1 MKTFLTLY
9 VSNLKEFSRNRFAMF
24 WTIAFPVFFM
34 LLFGIIFSGG
44 GDSSY
49 KVGVAVEDP
58 GRIGS
63 ALTQAFEGV
72 EILKVTEGAPAELL
86 AKLKHGDLNAVVV
99 VPDGVTAAVMA
110 GRTADIQVHYDP
122 SNQITAQILL
132 TIVEKV
138 LGGVEQGMTGRAA
151 LFAIQTVTIT
161 ASSLRTIDFLVPG
174 ILAMALMQLGIFAT
188 APPLVQLREQQVL
201 RRLGATPLTRTM
213 LLSAQVSLRITVGLV
228 QTALIILVG
237 ALVFQVQIV
246 GNLLLLAAFVV
257 LGALS
262 FVCLGYFMSTWGK
275 TQEGINGAS
284 QFINFP
290 MMFLSGLFFP
300 VDTMPKWIRPVVD
313 AMPLTYLADALR
325 QIMVGAAPL
334 HPLGTDLLVLMVWLV
349 ICAVL
354 AVKFFRWE

>member
-1 MKTFLTLY
+1 MKTFIALY
-9 VSNLKEFSRNRFAMF
+9 ISHLKEFSRNRMAMF

-49 KVGVAVEDP
+49 KVGVVVEDQ

-63 ALTQAFEGV
+63 ALVQAFQGV
-72 EILKVTEGAPAELL
+72 EILKVTEGTQDDLL
-86 AKLKHGDLNAVVV
+86 VKLKHGDLNAVVV
-99 VPDGVTAAVMA
+99 VPEGVTDAVMS
-110 GRTADIQVHYDP
+110 GKTADIQVHYDP
-122 SNQITAQILL
+122 SNQVTSQILL
-132 TIVEKV
+132 TVVEKV
-138 LGGVEQGMTGRAA
+138 LGGVEQGLAGRTA
-151 LFAIQTVTIT
+151 LFAVQTVTIT

-174 ILAMALMQLGIFAT
+174 ILAMAIMQLGLFAT

-213 LLSAQVSLRITVGLV
+213 LLAAQVCLRITVGLV

-237 ALVFQVQIV
+237 TLVFRVQIV
-246 GNLLLLAAFVV
+246 GNLLLLAGFVV

-262 FVCLGYFMSTWGK
+262 FVCLGYFVSTWGK
-275 TQEGINGAS
+275 TQESITGAI

-300 VDTMPKWIRPVVD
+300 VDSMPHWIRPVVD
-313 AMPLTYLADALR
+313 AMPLTYLADAFR

>member
-1 MKTFLTLY
+1 MKTFFTLY
-9 VSNLKEFSRNRFAMF
+9 YSNLKEFSRNRFAMF

-34 LLFGIIFSGG
+34 LLFGVIFSGG

-63 ALTQAFEGV
+63 ALAQAFQEV
-72 EILKVTEGAPAELL
+72 EILKITESSQDDLL

-99 VPDGVTAAVMA
+99 VPDGVTAAVIS
-110 GRTADIQVHYDP
+110 GSTADIQVHYDP
-122 SNQITAQILL
+122 TNQITAQILL

-138 LGGVEQGMTGRAA
+138 LGGVEQGLAGRTA
-151 LFAIQTVTIT
+151 LFAVQTETIT

-174 ILAMALMQLGIFAT
+174 ILAMAIMQLGIFAT

-201 RRLGATPLTRTM
+201 RRLGATPLSRAM
-213 LLSAQVSLRITVGLV
+213 LLTAQVALRITIGLV

-237 ALVFQVQIV
+237 SLVFQVQIV
-246 GNLLLLAAFVV
+246 GNLLYLAVFVV

-300 VDTMPKWIRPVVD
+300 IDTMPHWIRPVVD

-325 QIMVGAAPL
+325 QIMVGATPL
-334 HPLGTDLLVLMVWLV
+334 HPLTTDLLVLLVWLV
-349 ICAVL
+349 VCAVL
-354 AVKFFRWE
+354 AVTFFRWE

>member
-1 MKTFLTLY
+1 MKTFFTLY
-9 VSNLKEFSRNRFAMF
+9 YSNLKEFSRNRFAMF

-49 KVGVAVEDP
+49 KVGMAVEDP

-63 ALTQAFEGV
+63 ALTQAFEDV
-72 EILKVTEGAPAELL
+72 EILKVTEGARDDLL

-99 VPDGVTAAVMA
+99 VPDGVTAAVTA
-110 GRTADIQVHYDP
+110 GKTADIQVHYDP

-138 LGGVEQGMTGRAA
+138 LGGVEQGLAGRAA
-151 LFAIQTVTIT
+151 LFAIQSVTIT

-213 LLSAQVSLRITVGLV
+213 LLAAQVCLRITVGLV
-228 QTALIILVG
+228 QTALVILVG
-237 ALVFQVQIV
+237 ALVFRVQIV
-246 GNLLLLAAFVV
+246 GNLFLLAGFVV

-275 TQEGINGAS
+275 TQEGVNGAS

-325 QIMVGAAPL
+325 QIMVGASPL
-334 HPLGTDLLVLMVWLV
+334 HPLGIDLLVLTVWLV

>member
-1 MKTFLTLY
+1 MKTFFTLY
-9 VSNLKEFSRNRFAMF
+9 FSNLKEFSRNRFAMF

-34 LLFGIIFSGG
+34 LLFGVIFSGG

-49 KVGVAVEDP
+49 RIGVAVEDP

-63 ALTQAFEGV
+63 ALVQAFQNV
-72 EILKVTEGAPAELL
+72 DILEVTEGSPDDLL

-99 VPDGVTAAVMA
+99 VPDGVSAAVMS
-110 GRTADIQVHYDP
+110 GKTADIEVDYDP
-122 SNQITAQILL
+122 SNQVTSQILL
-132 TIVEKV
+132 TVVEKV
-138 LGGVEQGMTGRAA
+138 LGGVEQGLAGRTA
-151 LFAIQTVTIT
+151 LLAVQTETIT
-161 ASSLRTIDFLVPG
+161 ATSLRTIDFLVPG
-174 ILAMALMQLGIFAT
+174 ILAMAIMQLGLFAT
-188 APPLVQLREQQVL
+188 APPLVQMREQQVL
-201 RRLGATPLTRTM
+201 RRLGATPLSRTM
-213 LLSAQVSLRITVGLV
+213 LLAAQVALRITIGLV

-246 GNLLLLAAFVV
+246 GNLLFLAGFVV

-262 FVCLGYFMSTWGK
+262 FVCLGYFISTWGK
-275 TQEGINGAS
+275 TQEGVNGAS

-300 VDTMPKWIRPVVD
+300 VDSMPHWIRPVVD
-313 AMPLTYLADALR
+313 AMPLTYLADAFR

-334 HPLGTDLLVLMVWLV
+334 HPLGTDLLVLLVWLL

>member
-1 MKTFLTLY
+1 MKTFWTLY
-9 VSNLKEFSRNRFAMF
+9 LSNLKEFSRNRFAMF

-34 LLFGIIFSGG
+34 LLFGVIFSGG
-44 GDSSY
+44 GDTSY
-49 KVGVAVEDP
+49 AIGVADEDP

-63 ALTQAFEGV
+63 ALTQAFQSV
-72 EILKVTEGAPAELL
+72 EILKVTEGPRDDLL
-86 AKLKHGDLNAVVV
+86 AQLKHGDLNAVVV
-99 VPDGVTAAVMA
+99 VPEGTTAAALA
-110 GRTADIQVHYDP
+110 GKTADIQLHYDP
-122 SNQITAQILL
+122 SNQVASQILL

-138 LGGVEQGMTGRAA
+138 LGGVEQGLAGRAA
-151 LFAIQTVTIT
+151 LFAVRTVTIT

-174 ILAMALMQLGIFAT
+174 ILAMAIMQLGIFAT

-201 RRLGATPLTRTM
+201 RRLGATPLSRTM
-213 LLSAQVSLRITVGLV
+213 LLAAQVCLRITIGLV
-228 QTALIILVG
+228 QTGLIILVG
-237 ALVFQVQIV
+237 ALVFRVQIV
-246 GNLLLLAAFVV
+246 GNLLLLAVIVV

-275 TQEGINGAS
+275 TQEGVNGAS

-300 VDTMPKWIRPVVD
+300 VDSMPHWIRPVVD

-325 QIMVGAAPL
+325 QTMVGAAPL
-334 HPLGTDLLVLMVWLV
+334 HPLGFDLLILTVWLV
-349 ICAVL
+349 ICAFL